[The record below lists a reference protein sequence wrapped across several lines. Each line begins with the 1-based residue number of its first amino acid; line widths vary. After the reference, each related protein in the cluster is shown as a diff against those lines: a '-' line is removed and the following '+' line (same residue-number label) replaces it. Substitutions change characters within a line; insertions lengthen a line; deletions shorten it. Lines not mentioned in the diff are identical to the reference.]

1 MTLYKL
7 GVTCDVEVD
16 KYILSAQ
23 VLVSEGICE
32 SLIITLYTCENI
44 YIQPSHAVCV
54 CACVFFFCCNTYV
67 F

>member
-7 GVTCDVEVD
+7 GVTLVMVEVD
-16 KYILSAQ
+16 KSISSAQ
-23 VLVSEGICE
+23 VLVSEVLCE
-32 SLIITLYTCENI
+32 SLIIALYTCENT

-54 CACVFFFCCNTYV
+54 CACVFFCNAYV